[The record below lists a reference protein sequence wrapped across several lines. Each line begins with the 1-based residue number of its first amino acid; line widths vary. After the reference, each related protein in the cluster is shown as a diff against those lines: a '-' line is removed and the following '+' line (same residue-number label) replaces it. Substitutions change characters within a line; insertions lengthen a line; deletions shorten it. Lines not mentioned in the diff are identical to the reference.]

1 MAAMLESMFLVRAG
15 YTDPAIIEQ
24 DSMVLFRR
32 KLCNQI
38 SPEFSGALQSY

>member
-1 MAAMLESMFLVRAG
+1 MAAMLESMFRVRAG

-32 KLCNQI
+32 Q
-38 SPEFSGALQSY
+38 ALQPDFARV